1 VALNIVQLDHFA
13 GRVNEGFEVDLGTAS
28 VALTLVE
35 AKPLP
40 VHPFPGM
47 LRNPFALLFNSS
59 SPVLLP
65 QRIYRMKN
73 ATLGAFEMFI
83 VPVARN
89 KDGIVYQAVFN

>member
-1 VALNIVQLDHFA
+1 MHVVQFDHFA

-47 LRNPFALLFNSS
+47 LRNPFSLLFNSS

-73 ATLGAFEMFI
+73 TTLGVFDMFI

>member
-1 VALNIVQLDHFA
+1 VAVNIVQLEHFA
-13 GRVNEGFEVDLGTAS
+13 GRVNEGFEVDLGTSA
-28 VALTLVE
+28 VAMTLVE

-40 VHPFPGM
+40 VNPFPGM

-73 ATLGAFEMFI
+73 ATLGVLEMFI